1 MMRQKLLANLA
12 EAMEARAFAGRSVKL
27 TPEIAALTAR
37 ALRAYDL
44 RLKEIGV
51 MPRIVPISEM
61 PPPQRLR
68 RASISPQL

>member
-1 MMRQKLLANLA
+1 MQQRILA
-12 EAMEARAFAGRSVKL
+12 ELAKEMETRAFAGRAVKL

-51 MPRIVPISEM
+51 MPRIIPVHQLQPT
-61 PPPQRLR
+61 RR
-68 RASISPQL
+68 RAARVGV

>member
-1 MMRQKLLANLA
+1 MQQRILA
-12 EAMEARAFAGRSVKL
+12 ELAKEMEARAFAGRTVKL

-51 MPRIVPISEM
+51 MPRIIPVHQLQPSR
-61 PPPQRLR
+61 P
-68 RASISPQL
+68 RASRLGA

>member
-1 MMRQKLLANLA
+1 MQQRILA
-12 EAMEARAFAGRSVKL
+12 ELAKEMEARAFAGRTVKL

-51 MPRIVPISEM
+51 MPRIIPVDQLQAGRPRA
-61 PPPQRLR
+61 PRLS
-68 RASISPQL
+68 A

>member
-1 MMRQKLLANLA
+1 MREQLLTRLA

-44 RLKEIGV
+44 RLRQIGV
-51 MPRIVPISEM
+51 MPRVVPVSQI
-61 PPPQRLR
+61 PPPPRLKQNR
-68 RASISPQL
+68 TAGLF

>member
-1 MMRQKLLANLA
+1 MQQRILA
-12 EAMEARAFAGRSVKL
+12 ELAKEMEARAFAGRAVKL

-51 MPRIVPISEM
+51 MPRIVPISQM
-61 PPPQRLR
+61 PPPRHLARVSQT
-68 RASISPQL
+68 RAA